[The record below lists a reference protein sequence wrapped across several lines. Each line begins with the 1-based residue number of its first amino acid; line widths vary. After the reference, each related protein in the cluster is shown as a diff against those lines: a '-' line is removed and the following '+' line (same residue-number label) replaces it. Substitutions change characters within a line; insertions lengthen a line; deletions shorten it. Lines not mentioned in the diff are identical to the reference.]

1 MNPYETTADQIADQA
16 AQAAAQTHPANGAA
30 QSLAEQ
36 THNLFSSAQSLYLR
50 LSHPWTAYQ
59 ALIVIALITTSYA
72 IYFLSRPLIRH
83 FLGRL
88 RGRPKWQLRFLVLIN
103 QRLWLLIFIILSWL
117 TVWFMRE
124 ITWPSRSHFVEMAA
138 ILATGYFLIS
148 ISTRMIRNK
157 YSRKFV
163 NWVGWIYI
171 TLKVLGLREGFSNT
185 LDLISIRIGSTTL
198 SALDM
203 LTTFLTLGVL
213 FVLSRIATRIAIT
226 QINGIDDISASVQ
239 VLLIKA
245 WQVTLFL
252 VATLIGLY
260 VIGFDV
266 ANLAIL
272 SGAVGLGIGFGLQKI
287 ISNLVSGVI
296 ILMDESIKPGD
307 VISRGDTFGWITALG
322 ARFVSVTTRDG
333 REHLIPNEEFIT
345 SEVINWSHS
354 NNLVRLDIYF
364 RTSFDCKPRFVKRIA
379 SEAPLLVKRVENSPA
394 PVCHMISIGDNSL
407 EFILRFWIHDTS
419 KGLTNVKGDVFL
431 ALWDALKDNNIDI
444 PYPRQDVQIVSNS
457 APNSP
462 LPID

>member
-16 AQAAAQTHPANGAA
+16 ANLPAPDSSAAH
-30 QSLAEQ
+30 SLAEQ
-36 THNLFSSAQSLYLR
+36 TDNFFSAARSLYLR

-59 ALIVIALITTSYA
+59 ALIVIALILGAYA
-72 IYFLSRPLIRH
+72 IYYLSRPTIRH
-83 FLGRL
+83 WLGRL
-88 RGRPKWQLRFLVLIN
+88 HGRPKWQLRFLVLIN

-124 ITWPSRSHFVEMAA
+124 ITWPSRSHFIEMAA

-171 TLKVLGLREGFSNT
+171 TLKVLGLREAFSST
-185 LDLISIRIGSTTL
+185 LDLISIQIGSASI

-226 QINGIDDISASVQ
+226 QINAIDDISASVR

-252 VATLIGLY
+252 VATLIGLF

-307 VISRGDTFGWITALG
+307 VISRGDTFGWITELG

-354 NNLVRLDIYF
+354 NNLVRLDIFF
-364 RTSFDCKPRFVKRIA
+364 RTSFECEPRFVKRVA
-379 SEAPLLVKRVENSPA
+379 SEAPLLVKRVEQKPA
-394 PVCHMISIGDNSL
+394 PVCHMINVGENSL

-419 KGLTNVKGDVFL
+419 KGLTNVKGDVYL

-444 PYPRQDVQIVSNS
+444 PYPRRDVQIINP
-457 APNSP
+457 APSTGP
-462 LPID
+462 LPTD

>member
-1 MNPYETTADQIADQA
+1 MNPDETTADQIADQA
-16 AQAAAQTHPANGAA
+16 AQAASQSDTVSGPA

-36 THNLFSSAQSLYLR
+36 TDNLFSSARSLYFR

-59 ALIVIALITTSYA
+59 ALIVVGLIAASYA
-72 IYFLSRPLIRH
+72 IYILSRPIIRH
-83 FLGRL
+83 WLGRL

-124 ITWPSRSHFVEMAA
+124 VTWPSRSHFVEMAA

-171 TLKVLGLREGFSNT
+171 TLKVMGLREGFSNT
-185 LDLISIRIGSTTL
+185 LDLISVRFGNTTL
-198 SALDM
+198 SALDL
-203 LTTFLTLGVL
+203 LTAFLTLGVL

-226 QINGIDDISASVQ
+226 QINAIDDISPSVQ
-239 VLLIKA
+239 VLLVKA

-260 VIGFDV
+260 IIGFDV

-287 ISNLVSGVI
+287 ISNLVSGAI

-307 VISRGDTFGWITALG
+307 VISLEGTFGWITELG

-333 REHLIPNEEFIT
+333 REHLIPNEDFIT
-345 SEVINWSHS
+345 TKVINWSHS
-354 NNLVRLDIYF
+354 NNLVRLDIFF
-364 RTSFDCKPRFVKRIA
+364 RTSFDCEPRFVKRIA
-379 SEAPLLVKRVENSPA
+379 SEAPLLVKRVEQKPA
-394 PVCHMISIGDNSL
+394 PVCHMISVGDNSL

-444 PYPRQDVQIVSNS
+444 PYPRRDVQILSEDK
-457 APNSP
+457 PP
-462 LPID
+462 LPND

>member
-1 MNPYETTADQIADQA
+1 MDPDQTTADQIADQA
-16 AQAAAQTHPANGAA
+16 ASQSAPDGGAA
-30 QSLAEQ
+30 HSLAEQ
-36 THNLFSSAQSLYLR
+36 TDNFFSAATALYVR
-50 LSHPWTAYQ
+50 LLHPWTAYQ
-59 ALIVIALITTSYA
+59 ALIVLALIIGSYA
-72 IYFLSRPLIRH
+72 VYYLSRPAIRH
-83 FLGRL
+83 WLGRL
-88 RGRPKWQLRFLVLIN
+88 RGRPKWQLRFMVLIN

-117 TVWFMRE
+117 TVWLMRE
-124 ITWPSRSHFVEMAA
+124 LTWPSRSHFVEMAA

-171 TLKVLGLREGFSNT
+171 TLKVLGLRQGFSDT
-185 LDLISIRIGSTTL
+185 LDLISIQIGSTTI

-203 LTTFLTLGVL
+203 LTAFLTLGVL

-226 QINGIDDISASVQ
+226 QINNIDDVSPSVQ

-260 VIGFDV
+260 VVGFDV

-287 ISNLVSGVI
+287 ISNLVSGAF

-307 VISRGDTFGWITALG
+307 VISLEGTFGWITELG

-333 REHLIPNEEFIT
+333 REHLIPNEDFIT
-345 SEVINWSHS
+345 TKVINWSHS
-354 NNLVRLDIYF
+354 NNLVRLDIFF
-364 RTSFDCKPRFVKRIA
+364 RTSFECEPRFVKRIA
-379 SEAPLLVKRVENSPA
+379 SEAPLLVKRVEQKPA
-394 PVCHMISIGDNSL
+394 PVCHMINVGENSL
-407 EFILRFWIHDTS
+407 EFILRFWIHDTT
-419 KGLTNVKGDVFL
+419 KGLTNVKGDVYL

-444 PYPRQDVQIVSNS
+444 PYPRRDVQLLNPTPSTGQF
-457 APNSP
+457 PT
-462 LPID
+462 D